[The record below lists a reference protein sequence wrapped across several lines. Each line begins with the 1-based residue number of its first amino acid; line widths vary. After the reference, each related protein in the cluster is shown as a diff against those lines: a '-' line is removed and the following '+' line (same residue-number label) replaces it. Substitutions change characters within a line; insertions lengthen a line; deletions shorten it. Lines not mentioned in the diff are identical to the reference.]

1 MISDVMVRLVGL
13 RVAERIIDL
22 VGATRLLRPTTV
34 GAELAPPGRSDSVGA
49 ELAPPDLT

>member
-22 VGATRLLRPTTV
+22 GADLDQ
-34 GAELAPPGRSDSVGA
+34 ALAR
-49 ELAPPDLT
+49 T